1 MLRLPSTT
9 IAGSSGF
16 RFFSWKYEVWQ
27 FFFFEWSRRREA
39 QASPNNQES
48 QKARLFNFFN
58 HFAKIYY
65 SFKILQFSQP
75 FAVTYGGRHV
85 PRRFG
90 SAIARG
96 PPQVWRSA
104 VVSYGGWPLTVVRHD
119 GKDNRRRPRRQG
131 PRSRRSVRRQAC
143 CPLYKPN
150 VSPEMS

>member
-1 MLRLPSTT
+1 LNEADGGRPKQAQTT
-9 IAGSSGF
+9 RSHKKPVSLI
-16 RFFSWKYEVWQ
+16 
-27 FFFFEWSRRREA
+27 
-39 QASPNNQES
+39 
-48 QKARLFNFFN
+48 FFN

-104 VVSYGGWPLTVVRHD
+104 VVSYGG
-119 GKDNRRRPRRQG
+119 
-131 PRSRRSVRRQAC
+131 
-143 CPLYKPN
+143 
-150 VSPEMS
+150 